1 MPLETTTTRTLV
13 NSSPAAANL
22 EPVFPRNEGF
32 GGGSAEEDSMRH
44 LIQFV
49 RKRAWLIVSAALLG
63 VGGGIAANLM
73 LPTRY
78 TARASIELV
87 QDRSSQFLLQQ
98 TSDLRDS
105 SSMDAA
111 QIDTVIAVLRSNT
124 LALETIQR
132 LGLQNN
138 PDFLKRKNGGSWN
151 LSNPVDRAILIATF
165 LGRLDVNRLGHTNV
179 VEIRFGSPRPELA
192 ALISNTL
199 IDSYIEH
206 NFKENF
212 TSTAKISSWLDSQL
226 GGLKKSLE
234 DSQQRMVQLQK
245 ELGIFGI
252 DQSNSNSKDQSGGGS
267 TQSVLLANLEELNK
281 ELVDA
286 QAQRMLKEGEL
297 RAIQSSTPEVIDSI
311 SGVDRTFQSQREAL
325 SELQTEYTSLVQTYG
340 SAYPRVV
347 QLKAQIDHLQ
357 RSISSEEA
365 TQIARVQ
372 KELQAAQERES
383 LIEQS
388 VQAQEKKASDSS
400 DTAIEYEFARLA
412 YESNRELYDA
422 LQERLQEAGI
432 IAGLHSTAVHL
443 VDNADIP
450 PFPSHPRKLV
460 NLAGGLGIGLFFG
473 LALAFL
479 LEAMDTNLK
488 SITEI
493 EDVLQLPLIAG
504 LPQSSSS
511 ALLPS
516 KFNEEALIGNVGSM
530 SRIAESLRGMRTS
543 ILLSSPGAP
552 PKVIMIA
559 STRPSEGKTST
570 SILSSIVFALNG
582 SKVLLVDA
590 DLRRPKIHQRFGVKQ
605 SPGLSNVLSGKATL
619 QQAAQEWADQ
629 PRLHILPSGPVPP
642 LPSELLGSSEMGALL
657 QEARE
662 HYDFIFIDTPPV
674 LAVTDASVL
683 GRLADATILV
693 VRFGEAKRNVVVR
706 SIEVLERSGAH
717 MLGVA
722 LNMVDLSSPEYVEYY
737 GRKYYDYYGE
747 RPPESQ

>member
-1 MPLETTTTRTLV
+1 MRLET
-13 NSSPAAANL
+13 SSQPTIINPSPSPANL
-22 EPVFPRNEGF
+22 EPVFPRNEF
-32 GGGSAEEDSMRH
+32 IGGAAEEDSMRR

-49 RKRAWLIVSAALLG
+49 RKRAWIIVTAALLG
-63 VGGGIAANLM
+63 LGGAVVANLI

-78 TARASIELV
+78 TARASVELI

-98 TSDLRDS
+98 SSDLRDA

-111 QIDTVIAVLRSNT
+111 QIDTVIAVLRSNA

-151 LSNPVDRAILIATF
+151 LSNPMDRAIMIGTF
-165 LGRLDVNRLGHTNV
+165 LSRLDVNRLGHTNV
-179 VEIRFGSPRPELA
+179 VEIRYSSASPELA

-212 TSTAKISSWLDSQL
+212 TSTAKISQWLDSQL
-226 GGLKKSLE
+226 GGLKKRLE

-252 DQSNSNSKDQSGGGS
+252 DHSNSKDQSGGS

-286 QAQRMLKEGEL
+286 QAQRMQKEAEL
-297 RAIQSSTPEVIDSI
+297 RAIQSSSPEVIDSI
-311 SGVDRTFQSQREAL
+311 SAVDRTFQSQRELL

-340 SAYPRVV
+340 SAYPRIS
-347 QLKAQIDHLQ
+347 QLKAQIAHLQ
-357 RSISSEEA
+357 KEITAKEA
-365 TQIARVQ
+365 TQVARVQ
-372 KELQAAQERES
+372 KELQAAQERQG
-383 LIEQS
+383 LIQQS

-400 DTAIEYEFARLA
+400 DTAIQYEFARLA
-412 YESNRELYDA
+412 YDSNRELYDA
-422 LQERLQEAGI
+422 LQGRLQEAGI

-450 PFPSHPRKLV
+450 PFPSHPRKTM
-460 NLAGGLGIGLFFG
+460 NLAGGLGIGTFLG

-479 LEAMDTNLK
+479 LEAVDTNLK

-504 LPQSSSS
+504 LPQSNTS

-516 KFNEEALIGNVGSM
+516 KFNEEAMAGNIGSM
-530 SRIAESLRGMRTS
+530 SRIAEALRGMRTS

-570 SILSSIVFALNG
+570 SILASIVFALNG
-582 SKVLLVDA
+582 AKVLLIDA

-605 SPGLSNVLSGKATL
+605 SPGLSNVLSGKAAL
-619 QQAAQEWADQ
+619 QEAVQVWPDQ
-629 PRLHILPSGPVPP
+629 PRLHLLPSGPVPP

-722 LNMVDLSSPEYVEYY
+722 LNMVDLRSPEYVEYY

-747 RPPESQ
+747 RPPEGQ